1 MDTLIYLAIG
11 LVVGT
16 VVGLL
21 IGKFALSSGA
31 RDIAT
36 VAGLTATNAAL
47 LGQIDDLKLQ
57 AETLR
62 ESERRRLAEESAI
75 LERLAPVH
83 TLLNQVEGRVRD
95 MENERKTQF
104 QSIDDQL
111 KQARSDGEALRSVTQ
126 GLKSALSDPNIRG
139 HWGETQLERLFEA
152 AGMVKGIDFITQD
165 QIPGTDDERGSR
177 PDAIV
182 RLPDGGQIIV
192 DSKVTLTNYL
202 RAAEETDPKQRAVLL
217 KQHAKDVALKAKE
230 LADKKY
236 WQRYD
241 LSADYV
247 ILFMPTEAALAEALQ
262 VDPSIYDT
270 ALKGNVAIATPISLF
285 TTLKSVAFLWKQ
297 HDQTNQIHEV
307 INKTRALIDTLAK
320 TADDVNKF
328 ANSLSATVNN
338 YNTFASRFENS
349 LIGAAVAIPGVT
361 DAAFP
366 TLVQLD
372 KTPRELADGKVAKA
386 RAVTRATGD
395 ELDLDLTVRG
405 TESTMV
411 TDGEDDS
418 K

>member
-1 MDTLIYLAIG
+1 MLIYLAIG
-11 LVVGT
+11 LVVGA
-16 VVGLL
+16 VIGVL
-21 IGKFALSSGA
+21 IGKFLLSKGST
-31 RDIAT
+31 DVAT
-36 VAGLTATNAAL
+36 VAGLNATNAAL
-47 LGQIDDLKLQ
+47 VEQVTDLKAQINSLHE
-57 AETLR
+57 A
-62 ESERRRLAEESAI
+62 ERRRAEDESKV
-75 LERLAPVH
+75 LERLAPVN
-83 TLLNQVEGRVRD
+83 TLLNQVEVRVRE

-104 QSIDDQL
+104 NSIVEQL
-111 KQARSDGEALRSVTQ
+111 AQARSDGEALRNVTQ

-165 QIPGTDDERGSR
+165 QIPGTDDEKGSR

-192 DSKVTLTNYL
+192 DAKVTLTNYL
-202 RAAEETDPKQRAVLL
+202 RAAEETDPKQRATLL

-230 LADKKY
+230 LADKRY

-307 INKTRALIDTLAK
+307 INKTRVLIDTLGK
-320 TADDVNKF
+320 TAEDVNKF
-328 ANSLSATVNN
+328 ANSLNATVNN

-366 TLVQLD
+366 TLTQLD
-372 KTPRELADGKVAKA
+372 KKPRELADGKVAKA
-386 RAVTRATGD
+386 RAVSRGTGD
-395 ELDLDLTVRG
+395 ELDLDLAVRSE
-405 TESTMV
+405 ESTM
-411 TDGEDDS
+411 DNDEDDDS

>member
-1 MDTLIYLAIG
+1 MDMLIYLAIG
-11 LVVGT
+11 LVVGA
-16 VVGLL
+16 VIGVL
-21 IGKFALSSGA
+21 IGKFLLSNGST
-31 RDIAT
+31 DVAT
-36 VAGLTATNAAL
+36 VAGLNATNAAL
-47 LGQIDDLKLQ
+47 VEQVTDLKAQISSLHE
-57 AETLR
+57 A
-62 ESERRRLAEESAI
+62 ERRRAEDESKV
-75 LERLAPVH
+75 LERLAPVN
-83 TLLNQVEGRVRD
+83 TLLNQVEVRVRE

-104 QSIDDQL
+104 NSIVEQL
-111 KQARSDGEALRSVTQ
+111 TQARTDGEALRNVTQ

-165 QIPGTDDERGSR
+165 QIPGTDDEKGSR

-192 DSKVTLTNYL
+192 DAKVTLTNYL
-202 RAAEETDPKQRAVLL
+202 RAAEETDPKQRATLL

-307 INKTRALIDTLAK
+307 INKTRVLIDTLGK
-320 TADDVNKF
+320 TAEDVNKF
-328 ANSLSATVNN
+328 ANSLNATVNN

-366 TLVQLD
+366 SLTQLD
-372 KTPRELADGKVAKA
+372 KKPRELADGKVAKA
-386 RAVTRATGD
+386 RAVTRGTGD
-395 ELDLDLTVRG
+395 ELDLDLAVRSE
-405 TESTMV
+405 ESTMDN
-411 TDGEDDS
+411 DGDNDS

>member
-1 MDTLIYLAIG
+1 MLIYLAIG
-11 LVVGT
+11 LVVGA
-16 VVGLL
+16 VIGVL
-21 IGKFALSSGA
+21 IGKFLLSKGST
-31 RDIAT
+31 DVAT
-36 VAGLTATNAAL
+36 VAGLNATNAAL
-47 LGQIDDLKLQ
+47 VEQVTDLKAQINSLHE
-57 AETLR
+57 A
-62 ESERRRLAEESAI
+62 ERRRAEDESKV
-75 LERLAPVH
+75 LERLAPVN
-83 TLLNQVEGRVRD
+83 TLLNQVEVRVRE

-104 QSIDDQL
+104 NSIVEQL
-111 KQARSDGEALRSVTQ
+111 AQARSDGEALRNVTQ

-165 QIPGTDDERGSR
+165 QIPGTDDEKGSR

-192 DSKVTLTNYL
+192 DAKVTLTNYL
-202 RAAEETDPKQRAVLL
+202 RAAEETDPKQRATLL

-230 LADKKY
+230 LADKRY

-307 INKTRALIDTLAK
+307 INKTRVLIDTLGK
-320 TADDVNKF
+320 TAEDVNKF
-328 ANSLSATVNN
+328 AHSLNATVNN

-366 TLVQLD
+366 TLTQLD
-372 KTPRELADGKVAKA
+372 KKPRELADGKVAKA
-386 RAVTRATGD
+386 RAVSRGTGD
-395 ELDLDLTVRG
+395 ELDLDLAVRSE
-405 TESTMV
+405 ESTM
-411 TDGEDDS
+411 DNDEDDDS

>member
-1 MDTLIYLAIG
+1 MDTLIYLALG
-11 LVVGT
+11 LVIGT
-16 VVGLL
+16 VVGIL
-21 IGKFALSSGA
+21 IGKFVLASRSGDA
-31 RDIAT
+31 AT
-36 VAGLTATNAAL
+36 VAGLTATNASL
-47 LGQIDDLKLQ
+47 MNQIIELKTQ
-57 AETLR
+57 VDAMR
-62 ESERRRLAEESAI
+62 ESERLRVAEESTI
-75 LERLAPVH
+75 LERLAPVN
-83 TLLNQVEGRVRD
+83 TLLNQVEARVRD

-111 KQARSDGEALRSVTQ
+111 KQARNDGEALRAVTQ

-152 AGMVKGIDFITQD
+152 AGMVKGIDFVTQD
-165 QIPGTDDERGSR
+165 QIPGTDDEKGSR

-182 RLPDGGQIIV
+182 KLPDGGQIIV
-192 DSKVTLTNYL
+192 DAKVTLTNYL

-285 TTLKSVAFLWKQ
+285 TTLKSVAFLWRQ

-307 INKTRALIDTLAK
+307 INKTRALIDTLGK

-328 ANSLSATVNN
+328 ASSLAATVNN

-366 TLVQLD
+366 SLTKLD
-372 KTPRELADGKVAKA
+372 KAPRELSDAKVAKA
-386 RAVTRATGD
+386 KAVTASSAD
-395 ELDLDLTVRG
+395 ALDLDLAVRPAE
-405 TESTMV
+405 TTMDS
-411 TDGEDDS
+411 DGDDT